1 FDVPSEV
8 GLERIQKSVQREI
21 NRLDLEQLDM
31 HQRVRQGYL
40 ELADLEPNR
49 IVTIDASQ
57 QLDEVIAET
66 FSIIL
71 DRINQ

>member
-1 FDVPSEV
+1 
-8 GLERIQKSVQREI
+8 
-21 NRLDLEQLDM
+21 
-31 HQRVRQGYL
+31 
-40 ELADLEPNR
+40 
-49 IVTIDASQ
+49 VTIDASQ